1 MEEEYRS
8 IYQQIQQI
16 QQKTFKV
23 ILMKIHEVF
32 PNYDKPGKRD
42 LEPARTVQRY
52 APQAAYRKICLLAP
66 GA

>member
-1 MEEEYRS
+1 M
-8 IYQQIQQI
+8 
-16 QQKTFKV
+16 QKTFKV
-23 ILMKIHEVF
+23 ILMKSLEFF